1 MTRDAA
7 GPAAPVNGA
16 PDDGGDAAFLS
27 ALAGRPDPAADPADT
42 EQALAL
48 RQALQQRHAALE
60 QAVPPADEALLQ
72 TLRFRLRREGL
83 DGASASSRLPL
94 WGLAATVLLGVGVLV
109 QLDGALREQAQAA
122 DTLRGGS
129 PYAVE
134 LRVASPEQ
142 ALAEWL
148 KTLPVQAAPVVRR
161 LPDGRIELDLAAD
174 PAVLDALAARRIEP
188 MVRSGRVVL
197 VLRHSAS
204 AP

>member
-7 GPAAPVNGA
+7 HPEGPAQGSSG
-16 PDDGGDAAFLS
+16 DGGDAAWLS
-27 ALAGRPDPAADPADT
+27 ALAGRPDPVADPAVT

-48 RQALQQRHAALE
+48 RQALQHRHAALE
-60 QAVPPADEALLQ
+60 QAVPLADEALLQ

-83 DGASASSRLPL
+83 DGASASGRLPL
-94 WGLAATVLLGVGVLV
+94 WGLAATVLVGVGVLV
-109 QLDGALREQAQAA
+109 QLDGALREQAQAT

-129 PYAVE
+129 PHAVE

-148 KTLPVQAAPVVRR
+148 KTLPAQAAPVVRR

-174 PAVLDALAARRIEP
+174 PAVLDSLAARRIEP
-188 MVRSGRVVL
+188 TVRSGRVVL
-197 VLRHSAS
+197 VLQRAQ
-204 AP
+204 